1 MDIYQRT
8 GRWKWYLAILGIV
21 ITVAPLYYSNHL
33 ANNLAER
40 EKTHTELLVRT
51 LEEMVINA
59 DLDIDVTYHN
69 EVLQKLSDIRVVTIN
84 NNKDIGLHN
93 YPEPIDT
100 QKIVKRVKASG
111 ITPLSSP
118 DYQAIYWE
126 YPDILTEISYL
137 PWIQMILLLIYIAI
151 AYTVFNLSRKEEQN
165 RVWVGMA
172 KETAHQLGT
181 PISGL
186 MGWMDALKTSQDDP
200 VTREELIGHIE
211 QDIYKLQQVSDRF
224 SKIGS
229 VPELKATSI
238 KSECLAALNYMH
250 PRAARK
256 IQFKGPSED
265 THDYQVM
272 LNSNLFS
279 WVLENLLRNSL
290 DAMDDQGQIVL
301 DLYKDENMVCIEISD
316 TGKGIPAGSWE
327 TIFRPG
333 YSTKLRGWGLG
344 LSLARR
350 IIENY
355 HQGKIYVK
363 DSEPGRGT
371 TIRIELKEAD
381 NRI

>member
-1 MDIYQRT
+1 VDIYQKT

-51 LEEMVINA
+51 LEEMVVNA
-59 DLDIDVTYHN
+59 DLDIDVTFHN
-69 EVLQKLSDIRVVTIN
+69 EVLEKLSDIRVVTIN
-84 NNKDIGLHN
+84 NNQDVGLHN

-100 QKIVKRVKASG
+100 QKILKRVKSSK
-111 ITPLSSP
+111 ITPLTSP

-126 YPDILTEISYL
+126 YPDILNQISYL
-137 PWIQMILLLIYIAI
+137 PWIQLLLLLIYVSI
-151 AYTVFNLSRKEEQN
+151 AYALFNLSRKEEQN

-186 MGWMDALKTSQDDP
+186 MGWM
-200 VTREELIGHIE
+200 EELKSNHDDHQARAELIQHIE

-229 VPELKATSI
+229 VPELKPVSI
-238 KSECLAALNYMH
+238 KTECLSALNYIK

-256 IQFKGPSED
+256 IKFIGPNED
-265 THDYQVM
+265 TLDYKVM
-272 LNSNLFS
+272 LNTNLFS

-290 DAMDDQGQIVL
+290 DAMEAEGTISMI
-301 DLYKDENMVCIEISD
+301 LYKDEDLICIDISD

-333 YSTKLRGWGLG
+333 FSTKKRGWGLG

-363 DSEPGRGT
+363 ESEAERGT
-371 TIRIELKEAD
+371 TIRIELKEA
-381 NRI
+381 IS

>member
-1 MDIYQRT
+1 MDIYQKT

-59 DLDIDVTYHN
+59 DLDIDVTFHN
-69 EVLQKLSDIRVVTIN
+69 EVLEKLSDIRVVTIN
-84 NNKDIGLHN
+84 NNQDVGLHN

-100 QKIVKRVKASG
+100 QKILKRVKSSK
-111 ITPLSSP
+111 ITPLTSP
-118 DYQAIYWE
+118 DYKAIYWE
-126 YPDILTEISYL
+126 YPDILNQISYL
-137 PWIQMILLLIYIAI
+137 PWIQLLLLLIYVSI
-151 AYTVFNLSRKEEQN
+151 AYALFNLSRKEEQN

-186 MGWMDALKTSQDDP
+186 MGWM
-200 VTREELIGHIE
+200 EELKSNHDDHQARAELIQHIE

-229 VPELKATSI
+229 VPELKPVSI
-238 KSECLAALNYMH
+238 KTECLSALNYIK

-256 IQFKGPSED
+256 IKFIGPNED
-265 THDYQVM
+265 TLDYKVM
-272 LNSNLFS
+272 LNTNLFS

-290 DAMDDQGQIVL
+290 DAMEAEGTISL
-301 DLYKDENMVCIEISD
+301 TLYKDEDLICIDISD

-333 YSTKLRGWGLG
+333 FSTKKRGWGLG

-363 DSEPGRGT
+363 ESEPERGT
-371 TIRIELKEAD
+371 TIRIELKEA
-381 NRI
+381 IA